1 VVRVGVQVNVQVEP
15 RASCA
20 MSERPRIVVIT
31 GPPDAGKTSVAEAFA
46 AATERRMLVDGDA
59 FYGLFV
65 EATSPHG
72 SLKPT
77 DRTAP

>member
-1 VVRVGVQVNVQVEP
+1 
-15 RASCA
+15 

-59 FYGLFV
+59 FYGLV
-65 EATSPHG
+65 RGGHVPDG